1 MRKIIFKIVDKKNR
15 FEVERLK
22 WSELINWWERKKKE
36 KGLTEWERVFDS
48 WVRTNLQCPKE
59 LQDINTTLIFFL
71 FPTYL
76 NSKSLSLSISLSVSF
91 VFSTQL
97 TVQLKQNWSFSINLT
112 FILFHS
118 LYIYI
123 YYHGFTSTVFSNLN
137 PPTNTE
143 ALVKWHGSTYS
154 HQPTFISNYP

>member
-1 MRKIIFKIVDKKNR
+1 MGEKRWR
-15 FEVERLK
+15 E
-22 WSELINWWERKKKE
+22 KKKDWLN
-36 KGLTEWERVFDS
+36 GRGVFDS

-59 LQDINTTLIFFL
+59 LHDINTTLFFFL

-76 NSKSLSLSISLSVSF
+76 NSKSLFLSLSLSLSF

-97 TVQLKQNWSFSINLT
+97 TVQLKQNSSFSINLT

-118 LYIYI
+118 WLIYI
-123 YYHGFTSTVFSNLN
+123 LSWVYFYCFFKLESTHRPQHTLPF
-137 PPTNTE
+137 
-143 ALVKWHGSTYS
+143 VKWHGSTYS